1 MNAFDGS
8 IPPLRDGSEATFL
21 GGVVVAAVFAAA
33 GAALFGATVAWWS
46 PRFALRTIVA
56 LLGAAYVLYLL
67 ACSGERTGRVVTV
80 AAWMIGAALLAAF
93 ADALGLFLVGHAVL
107 VWLVRALY
115 HQRSTIGA
123 LADLGLTAL
132 ALAAAV
138 ASMRSTGSLF
148 LAIWCFF
155 LIEALFAAV
164 PNGITRSHPRAG
176 VEPPFARAQRSA
188 NAALQRLARRAA
200 R

>member
-1 MNAFDGS
+1 MNAFDGT
-8 IPPLRDGSEATFL
+8 IAALRDGSKATFL
-21 GGVVVAAVFAAA
+21 GGVVVAAVFAAV
-33 GAALFGATVAWWS
+33 GAALFGATVVWWS
-46 PRFALRTIVA
+46 PRSALRTIVA

-67 ACSGERTGRVVTV
+67 ARSGERTGRVVTV
-80 AAWMIGAALLAAF
+80 AAWMIGAALLAVF

-123 LADLGLTAL
+123 LVDLGLTAL

-155 LIEALFAAV
+155 LTEALFAAV
-164 PNGITRSHPRAG
+164 PNGPARALAAAG
-176 VEPPFARAQRSA
+176 VKPPFERAERSA
-188 NAALQRLARRAA
+188 NAALQRITRRGAP
-200 R
+200 